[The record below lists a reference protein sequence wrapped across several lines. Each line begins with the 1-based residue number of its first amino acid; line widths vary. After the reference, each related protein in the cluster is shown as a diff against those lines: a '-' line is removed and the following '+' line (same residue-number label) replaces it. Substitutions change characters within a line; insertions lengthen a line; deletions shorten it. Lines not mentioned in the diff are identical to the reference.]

1 MYSPLISCTTNTQ
14 CTILVVKFSCRRDFH
29 AIRPISVA
37 QREWMAS
44 GQTKGEVEDQIGR
57 KERVERRKR
66 WRERGDNKSRE
77 RVKKK
82 QNIKS
87 RKIHVECN

>member
-1 MYSPLISCTTNTQ
+1 
-14 CTILVVKFSCRRDFH
+14 
-29 AIRPISVA
+29 
-37 QREWMAS
+37 MAS

-82 QNIKS
+82 KNIKS

>member
-1 MYSPLISCTTNTQ
+1 
-14 CTILVVKFSCRRDFH
+14 
-29 AIRPISVA
+29 
-37 QREWMAS
+37 MAS

-82 QNIKS
+82 KNIKS
-87 RKIHVECN
+87 RKIHVESLLPSSDEHLDPAFSACSHSQFPAS